1 MGGTASPDSED
12 SIPLVPPFSPVQVMS
27 SLPPISTGLALSSR
41 VVSMMESSHSESGKN
56 QHTGLCCEKSRQPN
70 TKPGIQRLENPTG
83 LSRAEIRLLAEAVS
97 AASDWR
103 GEYLGHPEAEPV
115 LDAFD
120 ARITKMKA
128 AIKKLKTASG
138 YNFSGRKKK

>member
-1 MGGTASPDSED
+1 MSGTVSPDSED

-70 TKPGIQRLENPTG
+70 TKPGIQRLENHTG
-83 LSRAEIRLLAEAVS
+83 LSRAEIRLLVEAVS
-97 AASDWR
+97 AANDWR
-103 GEYLGHPEAEPV
+103 GSLVGNPDPEPLAQ
-115 LDAFD
+115 FD
-120 ARITKMKA
+120 ARIAKMRA
-128 AIKKLKTASG
+128 AIRKLKAASG

>member
-1 MGGTASPDSED
+1 MSGTASPDSED

-41 VVSMMESSHSESGKN
+41 VVSMVESSHSESGKN

-83 LSRAEIRLLAEAVS
+83 LSRAEIRLL
-97 AASDWR
+97 
-103 GEYLGHPEAEPV
+103 GEVVRRFVNVHRDE
-115 LDAFD
+115 LDFVGVAPD
-120 ARITKMKA
+120 DLLKAKA

>member
-1 MGGTASPDSED
+1 MSGTASPDSED

-41 VVSMMESSHSESGKN
+41 VVSMVESSHSESGKN

-83 LSRAEIRLLAEAVS
+83 LSRAEIRLLADAVAEANG
-97 AASDWR
+97 WR
-103 GEYLGHPEAEPV
+103 GTLVGNPDPEPLER
-115 LDAFD
+115 FD
-120 ARITKMKA
+120 AQIAKMKA
-128 AIKKLKTASG
+128 AIRKLKTASG